1 MRYIVV
7 FLLVY
12 SNTLSSQVEF
22 APIGT
27 VWNYEYITF
36 QAHPP
41 SFTKYSRYE
50 IKVIKDTLIGLHMYR
65 VLSRENPKNNNPSP
79 YFESKQ
85 FIRQENGKIYNLFDK
100 EYLLYDFDA
109 KLNDT
114 IRLFGFPYNGS
125 GFPINELRSILFR
138 IEKLSYD
145 TIQSEI
151 YKVQYVSS
159 TCGLDN
165 LILHQKYGCIS
176 PYKDLFFPE
185 FSCMTDRQWWTN
197 LRCYFEKEKLIYNF
211 DSIPCDSIRPG
222 FDQTSTLDP
231 YLNIISVYQN
241 QNNII
246 IKDETGLAIQ
256 NIFLYDINGKI
267 IYRITNNNMVFHVHI
282 PIENFNAGI
291 YFISLVTSNGLRI
304 TKKIFL

>member
-1 MRYIVV
+1 
-7 FLLVY
+7 
-12 SNTLSSQVEF
+12 
-22 APIGT
+22 
-27 VWNYEYITF
+27 
-36 QAHPP
+36 
-41 SFTKYSRYE
+41 
-50 IKVIKDTLIGLHMYR
+50 
-65 VLSRENPKNNNPSP
+65 
-79 YFESKQ
+79 
-85 FIRQENGKIYNLFDK
+85 
-100 EYLLYDFDA
+100 
-109 KLNDT
+109 
-114 IRLFGFPYNGS
+114 
-125 GFPINELRSILFR
+125 
-138 IEKLSYD
+138 
-145 TIQSEI
+145 
-151 YKVQYVSS
+151 
-159 TCGLDN
+159 
-165 LILHQKYGCIS
+165 
-176 PYKDLFFPE
+176 
-185 FSCMTDRQWWTN
+185 MTDRQWWTN